1 MKRSNLFRLLGV
13 ILAFAG
19 ITSCSDDVV
28 TLEEQNE
35 IVSVEEGEKE
45 EVTFDASF
53 EDVTEE
59 PIDGDLSTR
68 TILRVGNTTIWGAN
82 DAISVWMNGEME
94 KFVTVAG
101 GERAVFEGLATA
113 MSSLGNAYAL
123 FPYNEEATLSGT
135 TITTTLNADQK
146 AYENSFDIHSSVAVS
161 QLSASEGEAGGLFY
175 QVGAFIRFYIS
186 TKYEGEDVVS
196 VTFSGRN
203 NEALAGDMNINI
215 TNVTNPVG
223 TITGNGKT
231 SVTISA
237 EGTRDGKLRNDSTS
251 YVFIIAPQT
260 LTNGFTVTLT
270 SKTGKTCTFESSRSN
285 TLERAVVK
293 NLGALHPVWGKDYD
307 DEGDHWV
314 VYTAKGLY
322 DWATQVNGGDFYTDK
337 YGEGDTDL
345 GLVLGSDIDL
355 DDYVYNGAWKPV
367 CSQAHPYEGVI
378 DGKGYTI
385 KNMEIKNREHPT
397 HQGFLG
403 WMDENSSIK
412 DFNFENPKIISD
424 MKGTNDNSRDD
435 DSYVG
440 VLVGAMNTKGEF
452 TTYQSAAITNCH
464 VTNGS
469 VTGGEG
475 VGGLIGRSFAT
486 RDIITNCSYS
496 GSVNGIMFVGGIIG
510 SNEGF
515 MTNCHF
521 NGTVTFDEDRATG
534 VGRIGGISGSNNSAG
549 IIGCTA
555 QGTVNGSGGE
565 YVGGIVG
572 GNNGQLYGC
581 ASAVTVNGKNG
592 GAIAGVTL
600 GTMGASYA
608 CGTSASYGIVWW
620 VEDNGIVDNCY
631 TTLSGTVSGN
641 KDLSSYVVDDVSSCM
656 QQMNSV
662 LSDITLSAPYVESWE
677 FVTNDGTI
685 VESSVFPI
693 IAVQKQQ

>member
-196 VTFSGRN
+196 VTFSGKN
-203 NEALAGDMNINI
+203 NEALAGDMSINI
-215 TNVTNPVG
+215 TDVTNPVG

-322 DWATQVNGGDFYTDK
+322 DWATKVNGGDFYTDK

-412 DFNFENPKIISD
+412 DFNFENPEIISD

-496 GSVNGIMFVGGIIG
+496 GSVSGIMFVGGIIG

-662 LSDITLSAPYVESWE
+662 LSNITLSAPYVESWE
-677 FVTNDGTI
+677 FKANDGTI

-693 IAVQKQQ
+693 IAVQRQQ

>member
-1 MKRSNLFRLLGV
+1 MKRSSLFRLLGV

-53 EDVTEE
+53 EDITEE
-59 PIDGDLSTR
+59 PIEGDLSTR
-68 TILRVGNTTIWGAN
+68 TILRVGNTIIWGAN

-94 KFVTVAG
+94 RFVTVSG
-101 GERAVFEGLATA
+101 GERAVFEGLAAA

-146 AYENSFDIHSSVAVS
+146 AYENSFDIHSSISVS

-175 QVGAFIRFYIS
+175 SVGAFIRFYIS
-186 TKYEGEDVVS
+186 TEYEGEKVVS
-196 VTFSGRN
+196 ATFSGKN
-203 NEALAGDMNINI
+203 GEALAGDMSINI
-215 TNVTNPVG
+215 SDVTNPIG
-223 TITGNGKT
+223 TITDNGKT
-231 SVTISA
+231 SVTVSA
-237 EGTRDGKLRNDSTS
+237 EGTREGELRNDSTS

-260 LTNGFTVTLT
+260 LANGFTVTLT
-270 SKTGKTCTFESSRSN
+270 SETGQTCTFESSRSN
-285 TLERAVVK
+285 TFNRANVK
-293 NLGALHPVWGKDYD
+293 NLGALHPVWGKDYE

-322 DWATQVNGGDFYTDK
+322 DWATRVNGGDFNTDK

-345 GLVLGSDIDL
+345 GLVLGNDIDL
-355 DDYVYNGAWKPV
+355 DNYVYNGAWKPV

-378 DGKGYTI
+378 DGQGYTI
-385 KNMEIKNREHPT
+385 KNMEIKNREHPI

-403 WMDENSSIK
+403 WMSEYSSIE
-412 DFNFENPKIISD
+412 DFNFENPEIVSGL
-424 MKGTNDNSRDD
+424 KGTDDASRDD

-440 VLVGAMNTKGEF
+440 VLVGAMNTKGEY

-464 VTNGS
+464 ITNGS

-475 VGGLIGRSFAT
+475 VGGLVGRSFAT
-486 RDIITNCSYS
+486 RDIISNCSYS

-572 GNNGQLYGC
+572 GNNGPLYGC
-581 ASAVTVNGKNG
+581 ASAVIVNGEKG

-608 CGTSASYGIVWW
+608 YNASASYGIVWW
-620 VEDNGIVDNCY
+620 VEDNGVVDNCY
-631 TTLSGTVSGN
+631 TTSSGTASEN
-641 KDLSSYVVDDVSSCM
+641 KDLSDYIVTDVSSYM
-656 QQMNSV
+656 QQMNGV
-662 LSDITLSAPYVESWE
+662 LSNITLSAPYVEGWE

-693 IAVQKQQ
+693 IAVQRQQ